1 MYLGAGMDDAER
13 FARKVQTFPTWH
25 LLRSVLALNLNKN
38 PASRFLE
45 VDIATSGDLVYCIQF
60 S

>member
-1 MYLGAGMDDAER
+1 MRSDLPEKSGC
-13 FARKVQTFPTWH
+13 FPPVSRWH
-25 LLRSVLALNLNKN
+25 LLRFVLALNLNKN